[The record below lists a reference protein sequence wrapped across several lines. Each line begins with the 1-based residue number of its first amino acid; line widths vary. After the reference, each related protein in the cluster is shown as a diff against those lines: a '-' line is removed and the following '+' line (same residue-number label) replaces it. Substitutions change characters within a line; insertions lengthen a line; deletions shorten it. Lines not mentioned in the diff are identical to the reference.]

1 LDSHLRLPMESRL
14 VVDASAE
21 GQANDVLVFCTSS
34 DEKKKQALQL
44 RGVRVEQLPPDT
56 DGRPAIGEVMHRLGQ
71 LEITSVLIEGGST
84 VNGAALSSN
93 VVDKVFLYYAPKLLI
108 GKGSIPFAAGA
119 ANGSKVP
126 PLQNLR
132 LHRFG
137 DDFAVEGYLRDPYEE

>member
-1 LDSHLRLPMESRL
+1 MRAM
-14 VVDASAE
+14 
-21 GQANDVLVFCTSS
+21 QT
-34 DEKKKQALQL
+34 
-44 RGVRVEQLPPDT
+44 
-56 DGRPAIGEVMHRLGQ
+56 GRPGPAVLECAIDVWGKP
-71 LEITSVLIEGGST
+71 TT

-93 VVDKVFLYYAPKLLI
+93 VVDKVFFYYAPKLLI
-108 GKGSIPFAAGA
+108 GEGSIPFAAGA